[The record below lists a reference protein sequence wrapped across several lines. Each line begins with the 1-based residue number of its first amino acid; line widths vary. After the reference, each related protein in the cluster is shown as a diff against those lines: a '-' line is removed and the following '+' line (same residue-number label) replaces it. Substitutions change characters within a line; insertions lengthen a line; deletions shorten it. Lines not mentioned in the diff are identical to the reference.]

1 MTFVSTRQQL
11 FVVEARKEDGSLDVK
26 RIGTEPMQEGTEDQ
40 IFNYYFSQHKEK
52 KSASWSEVIDF
63 YHNKGFTIR
72 KKYW

>member
-1 MTFVSTRQQL
+1 MGKQI

-26 RIGTEPMQEGTEDQ
+26 RVGTEPIQEGTEDQ

-52 KSASWSEVIDF
+52 SSASWLEVIDF
-63 YHNKGFTIR
+63 YHSKGFTIR